1 MKKLSYTDNNP
12 NTTTETFYNEASK
25 LLKAMT
31 SKDLI
36 DYVSYD
42 TWINPFR
49 EIHNASEDGKILIV
63 QPMKYVERNEDYL
76 ISLSYEYNVREK
88 KYWLDFVDKKG
99 E

>member
-12 NTTTETFYNEASK
+12 NTTTEIFYNEASK

-31 SKDLI
+31 GKDLV

-42 TWINPFR
+42 TWTNPFR